1 MVRPDFNRCFSFP
14 SAASSF
20 LLLLLLFFFFL
31 SFSLSLLQLLP
42 LLLSVLLRITVFIS
56 SLSLCILSVPTI
68 QTSPSP
74 SSLSSPS
81 PSVFLLLLLLLL
93 DHSSVLVFSLIY
105 VCSIVVSVYLCCPRS
120 FSSVLHVPRCDRVLR
135 WAAAISNHLPSST
148 PVPFFFSSPIPFFSS
163 FSLFS
168 FLLFFPSPS
177 LFLCLLGVPVKN
189 PIRQLTS
196 LSLSPPFFFLPLS
209 LSLSV
214 NPPLLSSPPSPLVHS
229 VQFSP
234 RHGGFRYHGHALP
247 GQSLVAG
254 ESPERGLP

>member
-81 PSVFLLLLLLLL
+81 PSVFLLLLLLL

-148 PVPFFFSSPIPFFSS
+148 PVPFFFLRQSPSSLLFL
-163 FSLFS
+163 FSLFFFS
-168 FLLFFPSPS
+168 FLLLLSFSVCLAFPS
-177 LFLCLLGVPVKN
+177 KT
-189 PIRQLTS
+189 Q
-196 LSLSPPFFFLPLS
+196 
-209 LSLSV
+209 SV
-214 NPPLLSSPPSPLVHS
+214 S
-229 VQFSP
+229 
-234 RHGGFRYHGHALP
+234 
-247 GQSLVAG
+247 
-254 ESPERGLP
+254 